1 MACIGSMD
9 GTKLAITLWAEPQET
24 QICVQKTNTFSIVYP
39 MYDGVKLRDQCQHL
53 LLMFIDEQH

>member
-24 QICVQKTNTFSIVYP
+24 QKTNTFSIVYP
-39 MYDGVKLRDQCQHL
+39 MYDGVKLRDHCQHL